1 MVSTLFYVLYNFLS
15 KNLSKNVWWN
25 RVY

>member
-15 KNLSKNVWWN
+15 KYLSKNVWWN